1 MACWQY
7 KENTEGEMMRLFNLA
22 KADKRLKA
30 YAKGYE
36 RGAKEMQEHLREMII
51 YNILNDAVLST
62 CMGTETIEKI
72 VKIVE
77 ES

>member
-1 MACWQY
+1 
-7 KENTEGEMMRLFNLA
+7 MRLFNLT
-22 KADKRLKA
+22 KAGSKLKA
-30 YAKGYE
+30 FAKGYE
-36 RGAKEMQEHLREMII
+36 RGSRETAEHLREMII

-62 CMGTETIEKI
+62 CIGTETIEKI

>member
-1 MACWQY
+1 
-7 KENTEGEMMRLFNLA
+7 MMRLFNLA
-22 KADKRLKA
+22 KADDQLKA

-36 RGAKEMQEHLREMII
+36 RGSKEMSEHVREMIV

>member
-1 MACWQY
+1 MRIFSLAEAN
-7 KENTEGEMMRLFNLA
+7 KEA
-22 KADKRLKA
+22 KI

-36 RGAKEMQEHLREMII
+36 RGSKEMSEHLREMII
-51 YNILNDAVLST
+51 YNLLNDGVLSI
-62 CMGTETIEKI
+62 CLATETMEKI

>member
-1 MACWQY
+1 
-7 KENTEGEMMRLFNLA
+7 MMRLFQFSPS
-22 KADKRLKA
+22 KAGRKYALRVQD

>member
-1 MACWQY
+1 
-7 KENTEGEMMRLFNLA
+7 MRLFNLTEANKEA
-22 KADKRLKA
+22 KV

-36 RGAKEMQEHLREMII
+36 RGAKEMSEHLREMII
-51 YNILNDAVLST
+51 YNLLNDAVLSI
-62 CMGTETIEKI
+62 CMATETMEKI

>member
-1 MACWQY
+1 
-7 KENTEGEMMRLFNLA
+7 MMRLFNLA
-22 KADKRLKA
+22 KANDQAKA

-36 RGAKEMQEHLREMII
+36 RGAKEMADHLRDMII

-62 CMGTETIEKI
+62 CMGTETIEKL
-72 VKIVE
+72 VQIVE

>member
-1 MACWQY
+1 
-7 KENTEGEMMRLFNLA
+7 MRLFNLTDA
-22 KADKRLKA
+22 NEKVKA

-36 RGAKEMQEHLREMII
+36 RGSKEMSEHLREMII
-51 YNILNDAVLST
+51 YNLLNDAVLST
-62 CMGTETIEKI
+62 CMGTETMEKI

>member
-1 MACWQY
+1 
-7 KENTEGEMMRLFNLA
+7 MRLFNTSDVTKETKL
-22 KADKRLKA
+22 

-36 RGAKEMQEHLREMII
+36 RGAKEMAEHLREMII

>member
-1 MACWQY
+1 L
-7 KENTEGEMMRLFNLA
+7 RVR
-22 KADKRLKA
+22 D

-36 RGAKEMQEHLREMII
+36 RGAKEMAEHLREMII

>member
-1 MACWQY
+1 
-7 KENTEGEMMRLFNLA
+7 MRLFNPTETNEKA
-22 KADKRLKA
+22 KV

-36 RGAKEMQEHLREMII
+36 RGAKEMAEHLREMII
-51 YNILNDAVLST
+51 YNILNDAVLSF

-72 VKIVE
+72 VQIVE

>member
-1 MACWQY
+1 
-7 KENTEGEMMRLFNLA
+7 MMRLFNPTESNQ
-22 KADKRLKA
+22 KLKA

-36 RGAKEMQEHLREMII
+36 LGSKEMAEHLREMII

>member
-1 MACWQY
+1 
-7 KENTEGEMMRLFNLA
+7 MRLFNLTDA
-22 KADKRLKA
+22 SKEVKA

-36 RGAKEMQEHLREMII
+36 RGSKEMAEHLREMII
-51 YNILNDAVLST
+51 YNILNDAVMST
-62 CMGTETIEKI
+62 CIGTETIEKI

>member
-1 MACWQY
+1 
-7 KENTEGEMMRLFNLA
+7 MRLFNLA
-22 KADKRLKA
+22 EENKQAKV

-36 RGAKEMQEHLREMII
+36 RGAKEMAEHLREMII
-51 YNILNDAVLST
+51 YNILNDAVLSF

-72 VKIVE
+72 VQIVE

>member
-1 MACWQY
+1 
-7 KENTEGEMMRLFNLA
+7 MRLFDLTKANKQA
-22 KADKRLKA
+22 KV

-36 RGAKEMQEHLREMII
+36 RGAKEMSEHLREMII
-51 YNILNDAVLST
+51 YNLLNDAVLSI
-62 CMGTETIEKI
+62 CMGTETMEKI